1 MKSFIKSVLFN
12 FQLEQNPNF
21 LVFKTE
27 IKKAGEP
34 YKEYQIL
41 GK

>member
-1 MKSFIKSVLFN
+1 MGSSIKSVLFK
-12 FQLEQNPNF
+12 FQMEQNPNF
-21 LVFKTE
+21 LVYKTE